1 MRLLGAAGTQGTAG
15 RRYAWAVLLVAASAL
30 FRWALH
36 DWLGARAQYMAF
48 LPAVMAA
55 AWLGGIGPGLMT
67 VAVSSALAAA
77 LFVLPP
83 SAEALWDA
91 GEVAQFLLFV
101 GVGAGTAWFCARLR
115 SSEEALRQ
123 TAERAAAQAEELA
136 TILNTGVDAI
146 IVIDERGVVERFNP
160 GAERLFG
167 YAAAEV
173 LGRNV
178 SVLMPSPDRERHDGY
193 LARYLQTGEA
203 QVIGVGREVR
213 GRTKDGRDVPLHLSV
228 GEMQVQGRRKF
239 AGMLHDLTARVERE
253 ERARAS
259 EARWQ
264 AIVTSAVDGIIV
276 IDGRGRIETFNPAA
290 ERLFGY
296 TEQEVVGQNVS
307 MLMPS
312 PYREAHDGYL
322 ANYLATGQKKII
334 GVGREV
340 QGRRRD
346 GTVFPVHLSVGELT
360 ANGDRR
366 FAGIVHDLTA
376 RTRMERQL
384 AEQTALAR
392 LGEMAAVVAH
402 EVKNPL
408 AGIRGAIQVIGDR
421 LPADNRDRPMIAA
434 IVSRIDALGEMMRDL
449 LLFARPPK
457 PDLQAVDVRALLGST
472 ADLLAQDPALAAVEV
487 PIDGVSPPLRAD
499 PRLLQA
505 VFLNLMVNAAQA
517 MEGRGTL
524 RVSIAADDGECRV
537 AFADQGPGIP
547 DGVREQIFTP
557 FFTTKARGS
566 GLGLPTSRRL
576 VEAHGGTIDVECPP
590 QGGTRVTV
598 SLPRQRASDGV

>member
-1 MRLLGAAGTQGTAG
+1 LPATTHAPAA
-15 RRYAWAVLLVAASAL
+15 RRYALALLLAATAGL
-30 FRWALH
+30 FRWAVD
-36 DWLGARAQYMAF
+36 DWLGEQAPYMPF

-55 AWLGGIGPGLMT
+55 AWLGGVGPGFAA
-67 VAVSSALAAA
+67 VAASAALSAG

-83 SAEALWDA
+83 SGEALWNPA
-91 GEVAQFLLFV
+91 EVGQFLLFV
-101 GVGAGTAWFCARLR
+101 GVASYTAWFCARLR
-115 SSEEALRQ
+115 ASEEDVRRG
-123 TAERAAAQAEELA
+123 AERAAAQAEELA

-146 IVIDERGVVERFNP
+146 IVIDERGVIERFNP

-178 SVLMPSPDRERHDGY
+178 SLLMPSPDREQHDDY
-193 LARYLQTGEA
+193 LARYLRTGEA
-203 QVIGVGREVR
+203 QVIGAGREVR
-213 GRTKDGRDVPLHLSV
+213 GRTRDGRVVPLHLSV
-228 GEMQVQGRRKF
+228 GEMRIHGQRKF

-264 AIVTSAVDGIIV
+264 AIVTSAVDGIVV
-276 IDGRGRIETFNPAA
+276 IDARGRIETFNPAA

-296 TEQEVVGQNVS
+296 AEQEVVGQNVS

-322 ANYLATGQKKII
+322 ANYLATGEKKII

-340 QGRRRD
+340 QGQRRD
-346 GTVFPVHLSVGELT
+346 GSVFPVHLSVGELT
-360 ANGDRR
+360 ANGERR
-366 FAGIVHDLTA
+366 FAGIIHDLTA

-434 IVSRIDALGEMMRDL
+434 IVARIDALSEMMRDL

-457 PDLQAVDVRALLGST
+457 PDLQPVDVRSIVAST
-472 ADLLAQDPALAAVEV
+472 ADLLAQDPALAAVDV
-487 PIDGVSPPLRAD
+487 PIDGAAPPLRAD

-524 RVSIAADDGECRV
+524 RVSIAAEDGVCRLV
-537 AFADQGPGIP
+537 FADQGPGIP
-547 DGVREQIFTP
+547 PGVREQIFTP

-590 QGGTRVTV
+590 EGGTRVIV
-598 SLPRQRASDGV
+598 SLPRPPAET